1 MPRWETIRTEGS
13 RPFRPSRSGARRHCW
28 LTPFPRTR
36 AVTAIFKRPRQGAFG
51 SRHQLR
57 FAPADKDYSDDDQ
70 DQCDDADCDDHRAGH
85 SFDLAAEDVGGEF
98 KDRRPSKRPESI
110 AKKKLPPRHVIGSSK
125 DASDT
130 AQHRD
135 EAADDDDLAAVFGG
149 FGVASCS
156 CVTRPSALP
165 PFLPSCRI
173 CWASDRMTRLPK
185 KAGLNR
191 PHARVCV
198 TNPGL

>member
-1 MPRWETIRTEGS
+1 MRFS
-13 RPFRPSRSGARRHCW
+13 A
-28 LTPFPRTR
+28 
-36 AVTAIFKRPRQGAFG
+36 KRCAYSDML

-85 SFDLAAEDVGGEF
+85 SFDLAAEDVGGES

-135 EAADDDDLAAVFGG
+135 EAADDDDLAAVFKSDVTIRRAWQRFGG
-149 FGVASCS
+149 RERQLNQNDHNFPEV
-156 CVTRPSALP
+156 VTQRGDLA
-165 PFLPSCRI
+165 
-173 CWASDRMTRLPK
+173 
-185 KAGLNR
+185 KA
-191 PHARVCV
+191 
-198 TNPGL
+198 